1 MAVVAVIKGIRLPSL
16 RDLPL
21 MFGLGFFAVSL
32 HHVAI
37 NFGQQGVS
45 AGASSVLAQ
54 TTPLFSTLIARFVFK
69 DQVSLWRWGCVLLG
83 LFGVVIVVA
92 GDHGLGSIDAHG
104 LLILLAAVSWS
115 LYFAL
120 QKHHTGRYDG
130 LTLVCYTVWSG
141 TVLLLV
147 FLPGACGIKPPWA
160 PMRVQWAVIA
170 LGMFPSAL
178 AYLAWAYVLAHV
190 DLSRATMTL
199 YLMPPTAMVIASYAL
214 GERPTLMI
222 VVGGAGGVDECV
234 GVESG
239 AAGCGC
245 SGRRGPDSWLSALS
259 GCELSRASPLP
270 QGFTAAT
277 VLRAGLPAPV
287 GARRGP
293 GGGTSAPRGGVQLVS
308 RPVTAAHR
316 PGPGSWPRVGAW
328 LARDE
333 R

>member
-1 MAVVAVIKGIRLPSL
+1 MKPLSPSPLKIILAMAFVVTCWGYSPTGIHIGLQAYDPGHLALLRFLIASGFMALVAVFRGIRLPTL

-21 MFGLGFFAVSL
+21 LFGLGFFAVSL

-54 TTPLFSTLIARFVFK
+54 TTPLFSTLLARFVFK
-69 DQVSLWRWGCVLLG
+69 DRVTLWRWGCVLLG
-83 LFGVVIVVA
+83 LIGAVIVVT
-92 GDHGLGSIDAHG
+92 GDHGLASIDAHG

-141 TVLLLV
+141 TVLLLL
-147 FLPGACGIKPPWA
+147 FLPGLADQVAIA
-160 PMRVQWAVIA
+160 PLRVQFAVVA
-170 LGMFPSAL
+170 LGIFPSAL

-199 YLMPPTAMVIASYAL
+199 YLTPPTAMVIASVAL

-222 VVGGAGGVDECV
+222 V
-234 GVESG
+234 SG
-239 AAGCGC
+239 ALVVLA
-245 SGRRGPDSWLSALS
+245 SVLALNL
-259 GCELSRASPLP
+259 ERKPVARVAS
-270 QGFTAAT
+270 
-277 VLRAGLPAPV
+277 V
-287 GARRGP
+287 
-293 GGGTSAPRGGVQLVS
+293 
-308 RPVTAAHR
+308 
-316 PGPGSWPRVGAW
+316 
-328 LARDE
+328 
-333 R
+333 

>member
-1 MAVVAVIKGIRLPSL
+1 MTPLISAHVSPLKIILAMAFVVSCWGYSPTGIHIGLQAYEPGHLALLRFLIASGFMAVVAIYKGIRLPAL

-21 MFGLGFFAVSL
+21 LFGLGFFAVSL

-69 DQVSLWRWGCVLLG
+69 DRVSLWRWGCVLLG
-83 LFGVVIVVA
+83 LIGAVIVVA
-92 GDHGLGSIDAHG
+92 GDHGLGSLDAHG

-141 TVLLLV
+141 TALLLF
-147 FLPGACGIKPPWA
+147 FLPGLADQVVNA
-160 PMRVQWAVIA
+160 PLRVQFAVFA
-170 LGMFPSAL
+170 LGIFPSAL

-199 YLMPPTAMVIASYAL
+199 YLTPPTAMVIASFAL

-222 VVGGAGGVDECV
+222 VVGALVVLASVLALNLERRV
-234 GVESG
+234 VVVQ
-239 AAGCGC
+239 AAE
-245 SGRRGPDSWLSALS
+245 A
-259 GCELSRASPLP
+259 
-270 QGFTAAT
+270 
-277 VLRAGLPAPV
+277 
-287 GARRGP
+287 
-293 GGGTSAPRGGVQLVS
+293 
-308 RPVTAAHR
+308 
-316 PGPGSWPRVGAW
+316 
-328 LARDE
+328 
-333 R
+333 